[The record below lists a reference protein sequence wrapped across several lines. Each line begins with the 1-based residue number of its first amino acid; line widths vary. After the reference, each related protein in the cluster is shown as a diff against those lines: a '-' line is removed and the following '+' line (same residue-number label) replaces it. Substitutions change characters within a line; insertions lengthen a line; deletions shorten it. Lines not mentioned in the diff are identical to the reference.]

1 MKKNIRPE
9 FLNRIDE
16 TIMFLPLNKEEIE
29 QIVMLQIGGIKNML
43 ADNGITLQMTDEAIR
58 FIAGTG
64 YDPEF
69 GARPVETC
77 YPTLLTERLVKE
89 IIISG
94 GRPF

>member
-1 MKKNIRPE
+1 
-9 FLNRIDE
+9 
-16 TIMFLPLNKEEIE
+16 MFLPLNKEEIE

-58 FIAGTG
+58 FIASTG

-69 GARPVETC
+69 GGSSGEAC